1 MKLSQESKT
10 AKLWIQYMHH
20 METLR
25 MFIRAER
32 SGDWNLHLISVSRML
47 NIFAATGHNQYT
59 RCARMYLQMMLELQD
74 SHPWLYEQFMCHG
87 YHTIRR
93 SDRYWSGLWT
103 DLVIEQ
109 VLMRSLKSR
118 GGLSHGRGLTESVC
132 LTWIHTMHSCAD
144 IHGAMTQVTQLKHTS
159 ATQHKE
165 MGATTAKRDVTD
177 LSKIQAWFD
186 EKDPFSI
193 ADGRL
198 CCLSTGLTAEEGD
211 GINCDEAEEV
221 GDCIQKGMDGVV
233 FVDVGL
239 KKSNCVKTLQLLNKG
254 VTIDGK
260 TMFLH
265 NTHLFSRLVVLV
277 ERTTD
282 MAPYFC
288 YEMTPLPAALFK
300 HSQMRKLNKAAL
312 GQTVTKNAVVP
323 FASCRTV
330 HVLDGGSLLHRV
342 KWPRSGTYGDIL
354 SLYTSYVQKYYGSS
368 AVVVFDGYSSG
379 PSAKDH
385 EHERRAVKMAATVQ
399 VQESHSVVSSQ

>member
-1 MKLSQESKT
+1 LNSVCKNEKRCSSPTCTEHCHLGHQPSVDQLICSART
-10 AKLWIQYMHH
+10 LQLASHSTVHQIQH
-20 METLR
+20 R
-25 MFIRAER
+25 
-32 SGDWNLHLISVSRML
+32 LH
-47 NIFAATGHNQYT
+47 
-59 RCARMYLQMMLELQD
+59 YLQD
-74 SHPWLYEQFMCHG
+74 HPHHSACLSEPIYKMCTHVLANDAG
-87 YHTIRR
+87 AAVL
-93 SDRYWSGLWT
+93 SGLWT

-118 GGLSHGRGLTESVC
+118 EGLSHGRGLTKSVC
-132 LTWIHTMHSCAD
+132 LTWIHTMHSRAD

-211 GINCDEAEEV
+211 GINCDVAEEV

-254 VTIDGK
+254 VTIDSK